1 MSSQMEP
8 LTKSEYRLL
17 AFLKERALAEYV
29 YSVDMKQA
37 ELAKKL
43 GISRQALSVKLRPLI
58 ERGYVRTG
66 RGFVDLT
73 EKSMS
78 ALGYYGKPAYILVK
92 IEPGKRETLYRALK
106 LGDINKI
113 SRVAG
118 DVDLILE
125 VDGTEAAKVL
135 DRISTFE
142 GVVETK
148 TYFTLEMIS

>member
-1 MSSQMEP
+1 MEP

>member
-1 MSSQMEP
+1 MSSQLEP
-8 LTKSEYRLL
+8 LTKSEHRLL
-17 AFLKERALAEYV
+17 AFLKERSLGEFV
-29 YSVDMKQA
+29 YTVDMKQA

-66 RGFVDLT
+66 RGFVVLT

-92 IEPGKRETLYRALK
+92 IEPRRRKEVYRTLK
-106 LGDINKI
+106 LAEINKI

-118 DVDLILE
+118 DADLILE
-125 VDGTEAAKVL
+125 VDGTEAARVL
-135 DRISTFE
+135 NRISTFE

-148 TYFTLEMIS
+148 TYFTLKMIS

>member
-1 MSSQMEP
+1 MEP

-17 AFLKERALAEYV
+17 AFLKERALGEYV

-66 RGFVDLT
+66 RGFVALS

-135 DRISTFE
+135 DRISTFD

-148 TYFTLEMIS
+148 TYFTLEMIT